1 VIDTRLSTDV
11 PKEHEDILES
21 HVEAHDAGCGYA
33 RLIIRHQTNCARVVK
48 PANKWHTRFRSLRA
62 LLVKRGNLRDDSTLV
77 GWILAAVRTPSCTRP
92 SLPAVA

>member
-1 VIDTRLSTDV
+1 MIDTRLSTDV

-48 PANKWHTRFRSLRA
+48 PANKWHTRFRSLWA
-62 LLVKRGNLRDDSTLV
+62 LLVKRGNLRDDPLWWDGFSLRC
-77 GWILAAVRTPSCTRP
+77 GHRP
-92 SLPAVA
+92 APDHPCLP